1 MNWDNGIEVS
11 GDGGKVLVTLGELH
25 SLLTWELTKDDLE
38 EFAGELIKWVELSPT
53 PFSLL
58 E

>member
-25 SLLTWELTKDDLE
+25 SLLTWELTKDELE
-38 EFAGELIKWVELSPT
+38 EFAGELIKWVELSPA
-53 PFSLL
+53 L
-58 E
+58 EFFE